1 MNLIEALA
9 SQPRVFEGRG
19 RNHEGQS
26 FVGRLEI
33 EALVGGKALMLRY
46 IATGEHGEV
55 FHTEATLLAVCQ
67 DGNLCLWPVMEEL
80 PFILP
85 HAQVSCVDGQ
95 VSSLVVVFASGP
107 REDSEHFREEITVEL
122 KANSELVYSHAWGMP
137 GGLFEARSSCVLFPA
152 VA

>member
-19 RNHEGQS
+19 QNHEGQS
-26 FVGRLEI
+26 FAGRLEI

-46 IATGEHGEV
+46 VAKGEHGEV
-55 FHTEATLLAVCQ
+55 FHTEATLLAVGQ
-67 DGNLCLWPVMEEL
+67 DGSLCLYPVMEEL
-80 PFILP
+80 PFLLP
-85 HAQVSCVDGQ
+85 HPQVSCIEGQ
-95 VSSLVVVFASGP
+95 AGSLVTVFASGP
-107 REDSEHFREEITVEL
+107 REDAEHFREEITVEL

-137 GGLFEARSSCVLFPA
+137 GGSFEARSSCALFPA